1 MELER
6 IVSAALLAFVQT
18 HLPEADLSGLDEVIF
33 SYVLGVLEDLG
44 PSGPSEEN
52 FDMEAFTE
60 MMEAYVPGFAH
71 IPRGAIGDMMQKLSG
86 QLSGARNKE
95 NLQPQSS
102 KVQGHVPISTEPL
115 QRPEKLKEETRASAA
130 GDTQDEASGAE
141 EELLPGVDVLLEVF
155 PTCSVEQAQ
164 WVLAKARGDLE
175 EAVQMLV
182 EGKEDGPP
190 AWDGP
195 NQDQP
200 RHLRGPQKDELKSFI
215 LQKYMMV
222 DSAEDQKIHR
232 PMAPREAPKK
242 LIRYIDNQVVSTKG
256 ERFKDVRNPE
266 AEEMKATYINLKPAR
281 KYRFH

>member
-18 HLPEADLSGLDEVIF
+18 HLPEADL
-33 SYVLGVLEDLG
+33 
-44 PSGPSEEN
+44 
-52 FDMEAFTE
+52 
-60 MMEAYVPGFAH
+60 
-71 IPRGAIGDMMQKLSG
+71 RGTIGEMMQKLSG

-102 KVQGHVPISTEPL
+102 EVQGQVSVSPEPL
-115 QRPEKLKEETRASAA
+115 QRLRKETMSSPTAA

-182 EGKEDGPP
+182 EGKEEGPP

-195 NQDQP
+195 NQDLP
-200 RHLRGPQKDELKSFI
+200 RRLRGPQKDELKSFI

-232 PMAPREAPKK
+232 PMTPKEAPKK

>member
-6 IVSAALLAFVQT
+6 IVSSALLAFVQA
-18 HLPEADLSGLDEVIF
+18 HLPEADRSGLDEVIF

-52 FDMEAFTE
+52 FDMEAFIE
-60 MMEAYVPGFAH
+60 MMEAYVPGFAN
-71 IPRGAIGDMMQKLSG
+71 IPRGIIGDLMHKLSV
-86 QLSGARNKE
+86 QLSDARNKE
-95 NLQPQSS
+95 TLRQ
-102 KVQGHVPISTEPL
+102 
-115 QRPEKLKEETRASAA
+115 PEKLKEESRPPAAA
-130 GDTQDEASGAE
+130 GHPPDEAAAAE
-141 EELLPGVDVLLEVF
+141 EELPGVDVLLEVF
-155 PTCSVEQAQ
+155 PTCSMEQAQ

-182 EGKEDGPP
+182 EDKEEGTGWGSPS
-190 AWDGP
+190 
-195 NQDQP
+195 QDLP
-200 RHLRGPQKDELKSFI
+200 RRLRGPQKDELKSFI

-222 DSAEDQKIHR
+222 DRAEDQKTHR
-232 PMAPREAPKK
+232 PMAPKEAPKK
-242 LIRYIDNQVVSTKG
+242 LIRYIDNQVVSTRG

>member
-6 IVSAALLAFVQT
+6 IVSSALLAFVQT
-18 HLPEADLSGLDEVIF
+18 HLPEADVSGLDEVIF

-52 FDMEAFTE
+52 FDMDAFTE
-60 MMEAYVPGFAH
+60 MMEAG
-71 IPRGAIGDMMQKLSG
+71 IIGDMMQTLSV
-86 QLSGARNKE
+86 QLSDTRNKE
-95 NLQPQSS
+95 TLRQ
-102 KVQGHVPISTEPL
+102 
-115 QRPEKLKEETRASAA
+115 PEKLKEKTRSSAA
-130 GDTQDEASGAE
+130 TGNTRDEAAGAE
-141 EELLPGVDVLLEVF
+141 EELPGVDVLLE
-155 PTCSVEQAQ
+155 AQ

-182 EGKEDGPP
+182 EGKEEGPPGWDGPP
-190 AWDGP
+190 
-195 NQDQP
+195 QDLP
-200 RHLRGPQKDELKSFI
+200 RRLRGPQKDELKSFI

-232 PMAPREAPKK
+232 PMAPKEAPKK

>member
-18 HLPEADLSGLDEVIF
+18 HLPEADL
-33 SYVLGVLEDLG
+33 
-44 PSGPSEEN
+44 
-52 FDMEAFTE
+52 
-60 MMEAYVPGFAH
+60 
-71 IPRGAIGDMMQKLSG
+71 RGTIGDMMQKLSG

-102 KVQGHVPISTEPL
+102 EVQGQMPISPEPL
-115 QRPEKLKEETRASAA
+115 QRPEKLQEETRASPTAA
-130 GDTQDEASGAE
+130 GDTQEEAASAE

-182 EGKEDGPP
+182 EGKEEGPP

-195 NQDQP
+195 NQDLP
-200 RHLRGPQKDELKSFI
+200 RRLRGPQKDELKSFI

-242 LIRYIDNQVVSTKG
+242 LIRYIDNQIVSTKG